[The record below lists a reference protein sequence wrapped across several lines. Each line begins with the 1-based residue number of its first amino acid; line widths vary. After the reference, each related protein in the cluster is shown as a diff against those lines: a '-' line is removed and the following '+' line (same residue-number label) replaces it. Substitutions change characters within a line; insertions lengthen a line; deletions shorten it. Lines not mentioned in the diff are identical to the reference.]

1 MSNDTK
7 WIIGTIISAALVVAG
22 LLSAQIAG
30 VNTRI
35 DDLRA
40 DLTARMD
47 RLEARLEARMDRLEA
62 RLEARMDGLDARMDG
77 LEERVRAVEIALRQ
91 GRPAAAHHRARR
103 PARARAGR
111 AARPVTFSPPFTTAR
126 GRFAGW

>member
-1 MSNDTK
+1 MSKDTK

-77 LEERVRAVEIALRQ
+77 LEERVRAVEFALAKVAQRLLTIE
-91 GRPAAAHHRARR
+91 RVVLPAPEPPEP
-103 PARARAGR
+103 PA
-111 AARPVTFSPPFTTAR
+111 P
-126 GRFAGW
+126 

>member
-7 WIIGTIISAALVVAG
+7 WIIGTLVVLAG

-47 RLEARLEARMDRLEA
+47 RLEARLNARMDG
-62 RLEARMDGLDARMDG
+62 LEARMDGLEARLNARMDGLEARMDG
-77 LEERVRAVEIALRQ
+77 LEERLRNVEIALAKVEQRLLTIE
-91 GRPAAAHHRARR
+91 RIVLPAPEPAAP
-103 PARARAGR
+103 PA
-111 AARPVTFSPPFTTAR
+111 P
-126 GRFAGW
+126 

>member
-47 RLEARLEARMDRLEA
+47 RLEARLDTRMD
-62 RLEARMDGLDARMDG
+62 RLEARMDGLD
-77 LEERVRAVEIALRQ
+77 ERVRNVEIALAKVEQRLLTIERVVLPAPEPPAPPSD
-91 GRPAAAHHRARR
+91 RPDR
-103 PARARAGR
+103 
-111 AARPVTFSPPFTTAR
+111 
-126 GRFAGW
+126 

>member
-1 MSNDTK
+1 MSTDTK

-30 VNTRI
+30 VNDRI

-47 RLEARLEARMDRLEA
+47 RLEARLDARMDRLEA
-62 RLEARMDGLDARMDG
+62 RLEARMDRLD
-77 LEERVRAVEIALRQ
+77 ERLRNVEIAIGQIDQRLLTIERVVL
-91 GRPAAAHHRARR
+91 PAPEP
-103 PARARAGR
+103 PA
-111 AARPVTFSPPFTTAR
+111 PEPPAPP
-126 GRFAGW
+126 AP